1 GHIENHIIANDRRHK
16 IRGFVKGNKETAL
29 VREDKVSGESK
40 DMNQYLLD
48 NPIDEIIIALPLKA
62 SKKAK
67 KILEIADHHGIRVK
81 YVFDY
86 KDTFGRNSRMTKY
99 GLFEAVNVRQ
109 LPLDGKYASYSKN
122 IFDFFFSSIVLMCMV
137 PAFIL

>member
-1 GHIENHIIANDRRHK
+1 GHIENHIIAHDRKHK
-16 IRGFVKGNKETAL
+16 IRGFVKGKKDSAL
-29 VREDKVSGESK
+29 VREDKRLGEAK
-40 DMNQYLLD
+40 DMNQYLLE

-62 SKKAK
+62 SKRAK

-86 KDTFGRNSRMTKY
+86 KDTFGRNSKMTKY

-109 LPLDGKYASYSKN
+109 LPLDGKYASLSKN
-122 IFDFFFSSIVLMCMV
+122 VFDFVFSSV
-137 PAFIL
+137 A